1 MADRPIRILHVLTRY
16 LGGGSERDIE
26 AVVSYELARGHEVHI
41 ALGADSEH
49 WQLPPGVELHR
60 IGPLR
65 RELRPWLDG
74 LALAELRRLCASRR
88 FDVVHTHQS
97 KAGILGRV
105 AARNAAPVLVH
116 TVHMASF
123 GPGYSRAASLAYSQA
138 ERYVGRFTDIVVT
151 VGEELRRRFLAA
163 GVAEAA
169 RYTIV
174 RTPID
179 VDRFALARDATPA
192 GRAGTLEGLR
202 LPSEGPLVLAV
213 GALEPRKRHA
223 LTIRA
228 LAPLLRAGQVRL
240 VIAGDGPERPH
251 LERLV
256 EEYQVR
262 HRVHLLGRVE
272 DVPALMA
279 CASALVLSSTS
290 EGVPR
295 VVLEALAAGLPVV
308 ATDVEGLRE
317 ISGAPVDIVARSG
330 VGLREAVER
339 RAADRGLPLPLEAL
353 DDWRPA
359 SVERQI
365 GSLHERIARVLERRA
380 LLASA

>member
-1 MADRPIRILHVLTRY
+1 MADRPLRILHILTRY

-26 AVVSYELARGHEVHI
+26 AVVAYELARGHEVHI

-49 WQLPPGVELHR
+49 WQLPPGVEVHR
-60 IGPLR
+60 VGALR

-74 LALAELRRLCASRR
+74 LALAELRRLCTAHR

-97 KAGILGRV
+97 KAGILGRI
-105 AARNAAPVLVH
+105 AARSAAPVIVH

-123 GPGYSRAASLAYSQA
+123 GPGYARAASFAYSQA

-151 VGEELRRRFLAA
+151 VGEELRLRFLAS
-163 GVAEAA
+163 GVADAT
-169 RYTIV
+169 RYAIV

-179 VDRFALARDATPA
+179 VDRFARARDATDEERMA
-192 GRAGTLEGLR
+192 MLERLR
-202 LPSEGPLVLAV
+202 LPSEGPLVLSV

-228 LAPLLRAGQVRL
+228 LAPQLRAGEVRL
-240 VIAGDGPERPH
+240 AIAGEGPERPR
-251 LERLV
+251 LEQLV

-272 DVPALMA
+272 DVPGLMA
-279 CASALVLSSTS
+279 CASVLVLSSTS

-317 ISGAPVDIVARSG
+317 IPGAPVDIVARSG
-330 VGLREAVER
+330 VGLRLAVER
-339 RAADRGLPLPLEAL
+339 RAAARGLPLPLDAL

-365 GSLHERIARVLERRA
+365 GSLHERIARVLEQRA

>member
-1 MADRPIRILHVLTRY
+1 VTARPLRILHVLTRY

-26 AVVSYELARGHEVHI
+26 AVVSFEIARGHEVHI
-41 ALGADSEH
+41 ALGADSEP

-60 IGPLR
+60 IGALR
-65 RELRPWLDG
+65 RELRPWFDG

-97 KAGILGRV
+97 KAGILGRM
-105 AARNAAPVLVH
+105 AARGHVPVVVH

-123 GPGYSRAASLAYSQA
+123 GPGYSRAASLAYTQA
-138 ERYVGRFTDIVVT
+138 ERYVGRHTDIVVT

-163 GVAEAA
+163 GVAEAG
-169 RYTIV
+169 RYAIV

-179 VDRFALARDATPA
+179 IERFARARDASA
-192 GRAGTLEGLR
+192 IERSATLERLR

-213 GALEPRKRHA
+213 GALEARKRHS

-228 LAPLLRAGQVRL
+228 LAPLLRAGEVRL
-240 VIAGDGPERPH
+240 VIAGEGPERAR
-251 LERLV
+251 LEHIV

-262 HRVHLLGRVE
+262 HRVHLVGRVE

-279 CASALVLSSTS
+279 CASMLVLSSTS

-317 ISGAPVDIVARSG
+317 IPGAPIDIVARSG
-330 VGLREAVER
+330 VGLRVAVER
-339 RAADRGLPLPLEAL
+339 RAAERNQPLPLDAL
-353 DDWRPA
+353 EEWRPE
-359 SVERQI
+359 SVERQVA
-365 GSLHERIARVLERRA
+365 SLHERIARVLEQRA
-380 LLASA
+380 LLATT